1 MIRSIA
7 VDDEPKA
14 LDVISIH
21 ASKAPEIDLLKTFTN
36 PEHALVF
43 LKDNFV
49 DLIFLDINMPL
60 ISGLQFVE
68 RLQSKPYIIFT
79 TAYSE
84 YAVDSYDFEAV
95 DYLLKPIEFDRF
107 YKAISKVK
115 KLIQLN
121 HIHQDSLLSKF
132 IFVKD
137 GYRQIKVCIEDIQFV
152 QSDGNY
158 LHIVTNNEKVMVR
171 MTFQNLLEKLPRKL
185 FFRVHHSYL
194 INFSHIQKIEDN
206 HIFIRDLKIP
216 IGIKYKESLLNFL
229 NLG

>member
-21 ASKAPEIDLLKTFTN
+21 ASKAPEIDLVKTFTN

-68 RLQSKPYIIFT
+68 RLQTKPYIIFT

-84 YAVDSYDFEAV
+84 YAIDSYDFEAV

-107 YKAISKVK
+107 YKAITKVK

-206 HIFIRDLKIP
+206 QIFINDLKIP
-216 IGIKYKESLLNFL
+216 IGIKYKESLINFL